1 MRESLHAGQ
10 GFTDNEVTLVVDS
23 RAHILSP

>member
-10 GFTDNEVTLVVDS
+10 GFTDNEVTLVVNG
-23 RAHILSP
+23 RARISFL